1 MPSPTTPDGDHAA
14 AEPLHV
20 DFAPWDL
27 DVATPEQR
35 AAQELRLDGLRA
47 RGAQIGDG
55 CFVSELAAVHS
66 TTLVL
71 GDRSYVA
78 AHAHVTGDVRIGAD
92 CSVNVGAAVRG
103 RVEIG
108 RAVRVGTH
116 AAILGFN
123 HGTDAGSEMF
133 RQPLVS
139 RGVMIGDDVWI
150 GAGALVLDGV
160 RIGSHSIVGAGAV
173 VTKSVPESAVVVG
186 NPGRVVRSRD
196 PDRTTAER
204 TGLEADLGRWADRAR
219 ADVAGILERS
229 FVEGMYRDG
238 PAAEQPTVRA
248 HCDAVELADLLLSR
262 PPAQLSSA
270 DHVARLRAAQDRRS
284 GLVAELVDG
293 RWSTPPQTSDAALDQ
308 VRAYH
313 VLSAGYALDLL
324 GSRFARPVHAVAGLD
339 AVGLVQLL
347 EDLPWQTNAWG
358 AGALV
363 DAVGT
368 ALTWELRAGRRPV
381 QGALEA
387 LVGWLATHLDQRT
400 GLWGA
405 SVDGDREPVNGTYRL
420 VRGTY
425 AQWGLACPAPE
436 ALSDTVLRH
445 AATVLDDPEASSC
458 DALDVVHLLR
468 WAARSR
474 PGYRRSEVQ
483 DVAEAVAAR
492 LLRAWHSGAGLA
504 FRAQDAPGLKGT
516 EMGLAT
522 AWLTADLLG
531 CADVL
536 GYRPRGVHRPEP
548 MLALPDELATP
559 GSASDGRPDEEHS

>member
-1 MPSPTTPDGDHAA
+1 MRATPTPPDGDPAA

-35 AAQELRLDGLRA
+35 AAQALRLAGLRA
-47 RGAQIGDG
+47 RGAQIGDE

-103 RVEIG
+103 RVEMG

-116 AAILGFN
+116 VAILGFN

-139 RGVMIGDDVWI
+139 RGVVIGDDVWI
-150 GAGALVLDGV
+150 GAGAMVLDGV
-160 RIGSHSIVGAGAV
+160 RIGSHAIVGAGAV
-173 VTKSVPESAVVVG
+173 VTKDVPASTVVVG
-186 NPGRVVRSRD
+186 NPGRVVRSRG
-196 PDRTTAER
+196 PAGPTDRR
-204 TGLEADLGRWADRAR
+204 GGLGADLGRWADRAR
-219 ADVAGILERS
+219 DDVVGILERS
-229 FVEGMYRDG
+229 FIEGMYRDG
-238 PAAEQPTVRA
+238 PVAEQPTVRA
-248 HCDAVELADLLLSR
+248 HCDAVELADLLLAR
-262 PPAQLSSA
+262 PPDQLASVN
-270 DHVARLRAAQDRRS
+270 HVARLRAAQHRGS
-284 GLVAELVDG
+284 GLVAEIVGG
-293 RWSTPPQTSDAALDQ
+293 RWPAGTPTPDEALDQ

-313 VLSAGYALDLL
+313 VLSVGYALDLL
-324 GSRFARPVHAVAGLD
+324 GSQFAHPVRTVAGLD
-339 AVGLVQLL
+339 AVGLVRLL
-347 EDLPWQTNAWG
+347 DDLPWQTNAWG

-381 QGALEA
+381 RGALEA
-387 LVGWLATHLDQRT
+387 LVGWLVTRLDPRT

-405 SVDGDREPVNGTYRL
+405 SVDGTREPVNGTYRL
-420 VRGTY
+420 VRGTF
-425 AQWGLACPAPE
+425 AQWGLACPVPE

-445 AATVLDDPEASSC
+445 AATVLDDPRASAC

-468 WAARSR
+468 WAAMSTPR
-474 PGYRRSEVQ
+474 YRRADVQ
-483 DVAEAVAAR
+483 EVAEAVAAH
-492 LLRAWHSGAGLA
+492 LLRAWHPGAGLG
-504 FRAQDAPGLKGT
+504 FRADDVPGLKGT
-516 EMGLAT
+516 EMGLAI
-522 AWLTADLLG
+522 AWLAADLLG
-531 CADVL
+531 RADVL

-548 MLALPDELATP
+548 MLDLEQP
-559 GSASDGRPDEEHS
+559 